1 MELLI
6 VALCGI
12 PAYTL
17 ARTFMRTWERT
28 WERTHG

>member
-1 MELLI
+1 MEAIII
-6 VALCGI
+6 VLCGI

-17 ARTFMRTWERT
+17 ARTIMRT

>member
-17 ARTFMRTWERT
+17 TRTFMRTWERT
-28 WERTHG
+28 HG

>member
-6 VALCGI
+6 VVLCGI
-12 PAYTL
+12 PAYSL
-17 ARTFMRTWERT
+17 ARTLTRT

>member
-12 PAYTL
+12 PACFL
-17 ARTFMRTWERT
+17 ARTLTRT